1 MQYGNVDANGKTN
14 KSLIEDESL
23 LSVEGKNTTDAVLLE
38 LQSVHN
44 ELSEQRKNI
53 TRIMANVKRCY
64 TKVERRLQQAN
75 TATRSKEPKQNGLT
89 KPFPVSNML
98 CSFMSVP
105 EGTQLARTEVTKYLH
120 KYIKDK
126 GLYEEGNKQL
136 IRPDVSLKQLLNIE
150 DEDEPLHIF
159 KMQKKMNTH
168 FNYNSSSSIC

>member
-1 MQYGNVDANGKTN
+1 MQHGNVNDGANENTNNSHSDDATV
-14 KSLIEDESL
+14 LT
-23 LSVEGKNTTDAVLLE
+23 VEGKSTADTVLLE
-38 LQSVHN
+38 LLSVHN

-64 TKVERRLQQAN
+64 TKVERRLQQAMVVP
-75 TATRSKEPKQNGLT
+75 RSKEPKQNGLT
-89 KPFPVSNML
+89 KPFPVSNLL

-105 EGTQLARTEVTKYLH
+105 EGTQLARTEVTRYLH
-120 KYIKDK
+120 KYIKDR

-168 FNYNSSSSIC
+168 FNYDCSV